1 MSMYVVDTHTIV
13 WYLESNPKLSDRAR
27 NLLDQTS
34 DDGYLIHISAISIVE
49 ICYLLERDRIPSTIL
64 QTILQNLQLP
74 RPTLTIVSMD
84 IEVARSISEINRATV
99 PDMPDRIIAATAPYL
114 KLPLI
119 TCDHKIQACNA
130 IETIW

>member
-1 MSMYVVDTHTIV
+1 M
-13 WYLESNPKLSDRAR
+13 
-27 NLLDQTS
+27 LDQTS

-84 IEVARSISEINRATV
+84 IEVARSIAEINRATV
-99 PDMPDRIIAATAPYL
+99 PDMPDRIIAATALYL